1 MIRKKSTLLALC
13 AFAFGIGMATTA
25 IAACNNTCRLGCERA
40 YSLCDPSTTDC
51 ELNYNR
57 CYRGCGCVIP

>member
-25 IAACNNTCRLGCERA
+25 MAACNNTCRLGCERD
-40 YSLCDPSTTDC
+40 YRTCDPATTDC
-51 ELNYNR
+51 ELNYAN
-57 CYRGCGCVIP
+57 CYRSCGCVIP